1 MADEGRQGGGIADNL
16 RLIDAMSHVRH
27 KLVVMS
33 GKGGVGKST
42 VAVNLAL
49 SLAAQGHRVGI
60 LDLDMHGPDVPL
72 LLGIEDKELGTDGEH
87 IVPVPVGPNLA
98 AVSMALLLTDRDTPI
113 IWRGP
118 LKMGAIRQFLA
129 DVSWGELDYLIM
141 DLPPGTGDEA
151 LTVAQLLPEGAW
163 AVVVTTPQEVALLDS
178 RKAVRFAQA
187 LKMRVAGVVE
197 NMSGLDCP
205 HCGKPIDLFKTGGG
219 ERAAKELGVPFLGR
233 IPIDPEIVT
242 TGDAGRSYVVDSPE
256 APGPKAFREVVRRLL
271 GEVEGKGKR

>member
-1 MADEGRQGGGIADNL
+1 MADAGNQGGSIADNI
-16 RLIDAMSHVRH
+16 RLIDAMSHVKH

-49 SLAAQGHRVGI
+49 SLAAEGHKVGI
-60 LDLDMHGPDVPL
+60 LDLDMHGPDVPK
-72 LLGIEDKELGTDGEH
+72 LLGIEDAQLQTDGER
-87 IVPVPVGPNLA
+87 IVPVRVNDKLA
-98 AVSMALLLTDRDTPI
+98 AVSMAFLLTDRDTPI

-129 DVSWGELDYLIM
+129 DVAWGELDYLVM

-187 LKMRVAGVVE
+187 LKMRMAGIVE

-205 HCGKPIDLFKTGGG
+205 HCGKPIELFKVGGG
-219 ERAAKELGVPFLGR
+219 ERAARELGVPFLGR

-242 TGDAGRSYVVDSPE
+242 TGDAGKSYMVDSPE
-256 APGPKAFREVVRRLL
+256 APGPKAFRAVVANLEAQL
-271 GEVEGKGKR
+271 ASQGK

>member
-16 RLIDAMSHVRH
+16 RLIDAMSHVKH

-49 SLAAQGHRVGI
+49 SLAAEGHRVGI
-60 LDLDMHGPDVPL
+60 LDLDMHGPDVPK
-72 LLGIEDKELGTDGEH
+72 LLGIEDRELGTDGER
-87 IVPVPVGPNLA
+87 IVPVRVSDRLG
-98 AVSMALLLTDRDTPI
+98 AVSMAFLLTDRDTPI

-129 DVSWGELDYLIM
+129 DVAWGELDYLVM

-187 LKMRVAGVVE
+187 LKMRMAGIVE

-219 ERAAKELGVPFLGR
+219 ERAARELGVPFLGR

-242 TGDAGRSYVVDSPE
+242 TGDAGKSYMLDSPD
-256 APGPKAFREVVRRLL
+256 APGPKAFKAVVRKLV
-271 GEVEGKGKR
+271 GEIAGEGKR

>member
-1 MADEGRQGGGIADNL
+1 MADEGRQGGNIADNL
-16 RLIDAMSHVRH
+16 RLIDAMSHVKH

-49 SLAAQGHRVGI
+49 SLAAGGHRVGI
-60 LDLDMHGPDVPL
+60 LDLDMHGPDVPK
-72 LLGIEDKELGTDGEH
+72 LLGIEDRQLETDGER
-87 IVPVPVGPNLA
+87 IVPVRVNPNLG
-98 AVSMALLLTDRDTPI
+98 AVSMAFLLTDRDTPI

-129 DVSWGELDYLIM
+129 DVAWGELDYLVM

-187 LKMRVAGVVE
+187 LKMRMAGIVE

-205 HCGKPIDLFKTGGG
+205 HCGKPIELFKVGGG

-233 IPIDPEIVT
+233 IPIDPEIVS
-242 TGDAGRSYVVDSPE
+242 TGDAGRPYMVDSPD
-256 APGPKAFREVVRRLL
+256 APGPKAFKVVVARLEARL
-271 GEVEGKGKR
+271 EAGD